1 MHVVIFFTYEY
12 SLKLWNNSGILERE
26 LIYYK
31 KLLNLDNNLAITL
44 ITYGDESDF
53 DYQPD
58 LNNFTIL
65 PVYSVIKK
73 SNSKLINYLKSF
85 FIPIL
90 INKKIQDVDV
100 IKQYQLQGAWIAIL
114 YKYLIKKPLILRT
127 GYDMYSFSLKE
138 KKSLIKTFLY
148 KSLTSLSLKL
158 SNLYTVSTKSD
169 FNFLTKK
176 FKFDTS
182 KIKVRSN
189 WIILTKNKNILERN
203 EFKILSVGR
212 LEEQKN
218 YKELI
223 QTFKSSK
230 FEIDIY
236 GEGSQKEELIEL
248 SRLNHV
254 KVNFK
259 GLIDYTS
266 LQNIYND
273 YRYYVSF
280 SKYEGNPKTVL
291 EAQAAGC
298 VVITLQEQ
306 NTNELIENGIS
317 GIILKNSRDIL
328 STIENLQ
335 YDEKKLKNISV
346 AATASKNKKN
356 EINLVTKKD
365 YEDFLTLLNKDY

>member
-58 LNNFTIL
+58 LNNFSIL

-85 FIPIL
+85 YIPIL

-148 KSLTSLSLKL
+148 KSLTNLSLKL
-158 SNLYTVSTKSD
+158 SDLYTVSTKSD
-169 FNFLTKK
+169 FKFLTKK
-176 FKFDTS
+176 FKFDIS

-298 VVITLQEQ
+298 VVITLEEQ

-328 STIENLQ
+328 STIESLQ

-346 AATASKNKKN
+346 AATSSKNNKN

-365 YEDFLTLLNKDY
+365 YEDFLTLLNKDH

>member
-148 KSLTSLSLKL
+148 KSLTNLSLKL
-158 SNLYTVSTKSD
+158 SDLYTVSTKSD
-169 FNFLTKK
+169 FKFLTKK
-176 FKFDTS
+176 FKFDIS

>member
-58 LNNFTIL
+58 LNNFSIL

-148 KSLTSLSLKL
+148 KSLTNLSLKL
-158 SNLYTVSTKSD
+158 SDLYTVSTKSD
-169 FNFLTKK
+169 FKFLTKK
-176 FKFDTS
+176 FKFDIS

-298 VVITLQEQ
+298 VVITLEEQ

-328 STIENLQ
+328 STIESLQ

-346 AATASKNKKN
+346 AATSSKNNKN

>member
-85 FIPIL
+85 YIPIL

>member
-58 LNNFTIL
+58 LNNFSIL

-85 FIPIL
+85 YIPIL

-148 KSLTSLSLKL
+148 KSLTNLSLKL
-158 SNLYTVSTKSD
+158 SDLYTVSTKSD
-169 FNFLTKK
+169 FKFLTKK
-176 FKFDTS
+176 FKFDIS

-328 STIENLQ
+328 STIESLQ

-346 AATASKNKKN
+346 AATSSKNNKN

>member
-298 VVITLQEQ
+298 VVITLEEQ

>member
-148 KSLTSLSLKL
+148 KSLTNLSLKL
-158 SNLYTVSTKSD
+158 SDLYTVSTKSD
-169 FNFLTKK
+169 FKFLTKK
-176 FKFDTS
+176 FKFDIS

-298 VVITLQEQ
+298 VVITLEEQ

-328 STIENLQ
+328 STIESLQ

-346 AATASKNKKN
+346 AATSSKNNKN

>member
-58 LNNFTIL
+58 LNNFSIL

-85 FIPIL
+85 YIPIL

-148 KSLTSLSLKL
+148 KSLTNLSLKL
-158 SNLYTVSTKSD
+158 SDLYTVSTKSD
-169 FNFLTKK
+169 FKFLTKK
-176 FKFDTS
+176 FKFDIS

-298 VVITLQEQ
+298 VVITLEEQ

-328 STIENLQ
+328 STIESLQ

-346 AATASKNKKN
+346 AATSSKNNKN

>member
-58 LNNFTIL
+58 LNNFSIL

-85 FIPIL
+85 YIPIL

-148 KSLTSLSLKL
+148 KSLTNLSLKL
-158 SNLYTVSTKSD
+158 SDLYTVSTKSD
-169 FNFLTKK
+169 FKFLTKK
-176 FKFDTS
+176 FKFDIS

-266 LQNIYND
+266 LQNIYHD

-298 VVITLQEQ
+298 VVITLEEQ

-328 STIENLQ
+328 STIESLQ

-346 AATASKNKKN
+346 AATSSKNNKN

-365 YEDFLTLLNKDY
+365 YEDFLTLLNKDH